1 MAPAPLLGHIPYTWD
16 MDPVLFLGYA
26 SCTLW
31 DPVAPGL
38 GRYLLY
44 IVLSHEFSDLSAC
57 QARVIMGAFPLPP
70 PPAHHLPE
78 KSLSCLLLPPVSM
91 TGIVTMHGTGGSW
104 LCAYCQL
111 SLRRWARIAST
122 VGPDVS
128 SSSLACWSLRPL
140 SSSWKAESLSGSLCK
155 PHTEVSERGE

>member
-57 QARVIMGAFPLPP
+57 QARVIMGAFLLPL

-78 KSLSCLLLPPVSM
+78 KSLSLSSVTASVYDWDSDYAWDWGFLAVCLLPAEPEALGQDCLHCGPRCVIFLSCLPQ
-91 TGIVTMHGTGGSW
+91 
-104 LCAYCQL
+104 A
-111 SLRRWARIAST
+111 
-122 VGPDVS
+122 
-128 SSSLACWSLRPL
+128 PL
-140 SSSWKAESLSGSLCK
+140 Q
-155 PHTEVSERGE
+155 